1 MTPAGAP
8 GVCDADNHY
17 YEPLDACTRH
27 LPAKF
32 KTRGVQ
38 FIETKGRVTCLIGE
52 KVSHFIPNPTFS
64 PVAKPGCAD
73 EYYRGLTP
81 MHKTIQEVM
90 VLEPECRPSFRQRD
104 ARLAEMDAQG
114 VDKALFFPT
123 FGYGLEEALAADPEA
138 AMATVTAFNEWLRDD
153 WGYRYR
159 NRIFAAPL
167 LCLADP
173 VRALAEL
180 ETVLAAGACVVT
192 MRPAPVA
199 CSDGRKSL
207 GEARFDPIWARLS
220 EAKVPVA
227 FHIADS
233 GYQRYAADWGDDP
246 EFRPIARGNMTM
258 GKLIYQE
265 RPIFDTIAALVTQ
278 GVFKR
283 HPRLRI
289 ASIENGALWLPLL
302 MKKLTKAYY
311 QKTID
316 TFGEPPADTL
326 RRSLW
331 VSPYAEDDFPEVF
344 DLLGTDNVLMGSDW
358 PHAEGLE
365 RPLEYELLLDGCSEA
380 QKAKVM
386 RENFLAFAPMTVA

>member
-1 MTPAGAP
+1 MSHWADSRI
-8 GVCDADNHY
+8 CDADNHY

-27 LPAKF
+27 LPKKF
-32 KTRGVQ
+32 SARGVQ
-38 FIETKGRVTCLIGE
+38 FISANGRTTCLIGE
-52 KVSHFIPNPTFS
+52 KISHFIPNPTFS
-64 PVAKPGCAD
+64 PVATPGCAD

-90 VLEPECRPSFRQRD
+90 QLEPECRPSFRDRD
-104 ARLAEMDAQG
+104 ARIAVMDEHG
-114 VDKALFFPT
+114 IEKAFMFPT

-138 AMATVTAFNEWLRDD
+138 AMATITAFNRWLSDD
-153 WGYRYR
+153 WGYRYKG
-159 NRIFAAPL
+159 RIFAAPI

-173 VRALAEL
+173 ASALVEL
-180 ETVLAAGACVVT
+180 ERVLDEGASIVT

-199 CSDGRKSL
+199 CADRRRSL
-207 GEARFDPIWARLS
+207 GDPMFDPIWARLA
-220 EAKVPVA
+220 EAGVPVA

-265 RPIFDTIAALVTQ
+265 RPIFDTIAALVVH

-283 HPRLRI
+283 HPSLRI

-302 MKKLTKAYY
+302 LKKLTKAYY

-316 TFGEPPADTL
+316 TFGEPPLDTL

-331 VSPYAEDDFPEVF
+331 VSPYAEDDFQELI
-344 DLLGTDNVLMGSDW
+344 DLLGADRILMGSDW
-358 PHAEGLE
+358 PHAEGLSE
-365 RPLEYELLLDGCSEA
+365 PKDYELLLACCDDR
-380 QKAKVM
+380 QKSLIM
-386 RENFLAFAPMTVA
+386 RENFLACAPLTTA